1 MTLKLIYCIL
11 AFVSPHILNC
21 LNDVGCWHHSHPLL
35 TVVSVRLLV
44 CLDNECA
51 CNSCLLLIPVLTGF
65 FLLNA
70 KYALCTRIC
79 IWNFPFLELWDFTP
93 PFFLNSYAIWI
104 NVLCV
109 KKNCIPNYYIGFR
122 NALNVDLSKKY
133 SFIIFG

>member
-21 LNDVGCWHHSHPLL
+21 LNDVGCWHLSHPLL
-35 TVVSVRLLV
+35 AVVSVRLLV

-51 CNSCLLLIPVLTGF
+51 CNSCLLLIPVLTVF

-79 IWNFPFLELWDFTP
+79 I
-93 PFFLNSYAIWI
+93 
-104 NVLCV
+104 
-109 KKNCIPNYYIGFR
+109 
-122 NALNVDLSKKY
+122 
-133 SFIIFG
+133 

>member
-21 LNDVGCWHHSHPLL
+21 LNDVGCWHLSHPLL
-35 TVVSVRLLV
+35 AVVSVRLLV

-65 FLLNA
+65 FYWTLNMR
-70 KYALCTRIC
+70 YALESASEA
-79 IWNFPFLELWDFTP
+79 FLSWDCEILP
-93 PFFLNSYAIWI
+93 HHFFLNSYAIWI